1 MAKNITTKT
10 TIENLAA
17 ELKKTFAKKSDL
29 VPISDAAVSAFKHGK
44 VTGNRVELF
53 TSPDGT
59 GSAAFSFDF
68 PKEYFLDQTK
78 SQFVQSFAFS
88 SETYPGAVN
97 PSLEG
102 KPVMVLAVKSGDGVS
117 STFSFVDLTYLLNT
131 YQPKTGDSTAT
142 VTIDNYD
149 ISVNVNISA
158 ESENALIKK
167 SDGLFVPKA
176 VAVDISGKADKVSD
190 AVEGNIA
197 SLGASGNLVD
207 SGVSASKLVTSDDI
221 SDYTAAEIASLLTD
235 ESTVQ

>member
-117 STFSFVDLTYLLNT
+117 STFSFVDLT
-131 YQPKTGDSTAT
+131 
-142 VTIDNYD
+142 
-149 ISVNVNISA
+149 
-158 ESENALIKK
+158 
-167 SDGLFVPKA
+167 
-176 VAVDISGKADKVSD
+176 
-190 AVEGNIA
+190 
-197 SLGASGNLVD
+197 
-207 SGVSASKLVTSDDI
+207 
-221 SDYTAAEIASLLTD
+221 
-235 ESTVQ
+235 